1 MTVSREGVRQVAT
14 RGEVFE
20 AQLLV
25 GAQLVQT
32 QGACRTGACVNPT
45 RRDRDRGCTQR
56 SDKAA
61 AGQVIQAQEA
71 CDCESDGGNRSRLL
85 GVAAAFG
92 AEKSEVSV

>member
-1 MTVSREGVRQVAT
+1 MTVSREGVRQGAT

-25 GAQLVQT
+25 GAQVVQT
-32 QGACRTGACVNPT
+32 QGACSTGACVTPT
-45 RRDRDRGCTQR
+45 RRDRDRGCPQR
-56 SDKAA
+56 SDEAA

-71 CDCESDGGNRSRLL
+71 CDCESDDGNWSRFL

-92 AEKSEVSV
+92 AEESEVSV